1 MTSAEPLRL
10 DFLPWEYARTASPAE
25 RSRQTSRQAGLTG
38 EVVLAPDVYVAES
51 AAVYCDELRMGERSY
66 IAAHAYVTGHISLGS
81 DTTINPF
88 TTVRGNVTIGDGV
101 RIGAHTSILA
111 FNHGTV
117 PGEPIFRQ
125 PHTSLG
131 ITIADDVWI
140 GSGVTIL
147 DGVTIGA
154 HTIIGAG
161 AIVTKDVPANSI
173 AAGNPARVL
182 RSRLPADAALTPTPG
197 EATSTSA
204 STPAAPTS
212 AAPTPVATSAGGLPS
227 RLTSFAARARDQV
240 DAVLARSWDGER
252 FVDRPGVD
260 HAPAV
265 RPWCDA
271 VEIADLLVRRTPAGH
286 SRDDLVHRLRARQD
300 PKTGLVA
307 PGDLSDAG
315 LEVPSDAKLSVLQG
329 EAPYH
334 VLCVGYAL
342 QVLGSSFECPIDT
355 TFTTAELDNLP
366 WARNAWSSGAA
377 IDALGTAIARNVH
390 DHAADTNLE
399 KLIGWL
405 TINADPTS
413 GMWGSP
419 HPDDGWLQ
427 VVNGFYR
434 LTRGTYAQ
442 FGLPLP
448 YPEQAVT
455 TLLAHSNDRRMFTGD
470 NDNACNVLDVIHPLW
485 LARKQTSYGE
495 QDARQWAEQQ
505 LTRILDRWVDNEGFA
520 FAPNGTDDRA
530 IPGLQGTEMWLSVVW
545 LLADYLGHADALGYR
560 PRGVHRPEPLIP
572 PRTSPWQ

>member
-1 MTSAEPLRL
+1 MTSTEPLRL

-38 EVVLAPDVYVAES
+38 EVTLGTDVYVAES
-51 AAVYCDELRMGERSY
+51 AAVYCDELALGDRSY
-66 IAAHAYVTGHISLGS
+66 IAAHAYVTGHISLGA
-81 DTTINPF
+81 DTTMNPF
-88 TTVRGNVTIGDGV
+88 TTVRGKVTIGDGV

-111 FNHGTV
+111 FNHGTA

-147 DGVTIGA
+147 DGVTIGP

-161 AIVTKDVPANSI
+161 AIVTKDVPENSI

-182 RSRLPADAALTPTPG
+182 RSRVGSGSVGSGRTVAGLPA
-197 EATSTSA
+197 
-204 STPAAPTS
+204 
-212 AAPTPVATSAGGLPS
+212 
-227 RLTSFAARARDQV
+227 RLTAFAARARDQV

-252 FVDRPGVD
+252 FVDRPGLD
-260 HAPAV
+260 DAPAV

-271 VEIADLLVRRTPAGH
+271 IEIADLLVRRTPAGH
-286 SRDDLVHRLRARQD
+286 SRDDLVRRLRARQD
-300 PKTGLVA
+300 PTTGLVA

-315 LEVPSDAKLSVLQG
+315 LSTPSDAKLSVLQG

-342 QVLGSSFECPIDT
+342 QVLGSSFEHPIDT
-355 TFTTAELDNLP
+355 TFTTIELDNLP

-377 IDALGTAIARNVH
+377 IDALGTAIARNH
-390 DHAADTNLE
+390 HGHKGDDNLSQ
-399 KLIGWL
+399 LIGWL
-405 TINADPTS
+405 TINADPAS

-448 YPEQAVT
+448 YPEQAVK

-572 PRTSPWQ
+572 PRTTPWQ

>member
-1 MTSAEPLRL
+1 MTSVEPLRL
-10 DFLPWEYARTASPAE
+10 DFLPWEYARTATPAE
-25 RSRQTSRQAGLTG
+25 RTRQTDRQARLSG

-51 AAVYCDELRMGERSY
+51 AAVYCDELHLGERSY
-66 IAAHAYVTGHISLGS
+66 IAAHAYVTGRITLGADS
-81 DTTINPF
+81 TINPF
-88 TTVRGNVTIGDGV
+88 TAVRGNVTIGDGV
-101 RIGAHTSILA
+101 RIGAHSSILA
-111 FNHGTV
+111 FNHGTT

-125 PHTSLG
+125 PHTSRG

-147 DGVTIGA
+147 DGVTIGP

-161 AIVTKDVPANSI
+161 AVVTKDVPANTI

-182 RSRLPADAALTPTPG
+182 RSRLPDEPVP
-197 EATSTSA
+197 ATA
-204 STPAAPTS
+204 STGLLPPAPIPLT
-212 AAPTPVATSAGGLPS
+212 TFLGELPS

-240 DAVLARSWDGER
+240 DDVLARSWDGER
-252 FVDRPGVD
+252 FVDRPGLD
-260 HAPAV
+260 HKPAV

-271 VEIADLLVRRTPAGH
+271 IEIADLLVRRTPAGH
-286 SRDDLVHRLRARQD
+286 TRDDLVRRLRERQD

-307 PGDLSDAG
+307 PGDLADAG
-315 LEVPSDAKLSVLQG
+315 LTTSSDAKLSVLQG

-342 QVLGSSFECPIDT
+342 QVLGGSFEHPIDT
-355 TFTTAELDNLP
+355 TFTTTELDNLP
-366 WARNAWSSGAA
+366 WARNAWSAGAA
-377 IDALGTAIARNVH
+377 IDALGTAIARNTH
-390 DHAADTNLE
+390 DHNESNGLDQ
-399 KLIGWL
+399 LIGWL
-405 TINADPTS
+405 TINADPKT
-413 GMWGSP
+413 GTWGSP

-448 YPEQAVT
+448 YPDQAVAT
-455 TLLAHSNDRRMFTGD
+455 ILAHSNDRRMFTGG

-495 QDARQWAEQQ
+495 QEARRWAEEQ
-505 LTRILDRWVDNEGFA
+505 LTRILTRWVDGEGFA

-545 LLADYLGHADALGYR
+545 LLADYLGHSDALGYR

-572 PRTSPWQ
+572 PRTTPWQ